1 MKKIFPLF
9 SLHIGTT
16 VGIILAVIIF
26 IFTADLL
33 WSLLI
38 GTSAALLLSL
48 FLPVYFM
55 RSERAYKKLA
65 SKVTEKK
72 LFYEWIKLVVGN
84 AAIDARIFLTQNSIY
99 LMALGKGRNLRMQIP
114 KATITD
120 VFLEQDLH
128 LHIKYRVKEKD
139 CSVHVV
145 TPFGEEMIEVFK
157 KHGFL
162 K

>member
-16 VGIILAVIIF
+16 LGIILAVLIF

-33 WSLLI
+33 WALLI
-38 GTSAALLLSL
+38 GTSVALLISL
-48 FLPVYFM
+48 FLPLYFM

-65 SKVTEKK
+65 SKVNEKK

-84 AAIDARIFLTQNSIY
+84 AVVDARMFLTQNSIY

-114 KATITD
+114 KGNVLD

-128 LHIKYRVKEKD
+128 LHIKYKFKEKI

-145 TPFGEEMIEVFK
+145 TPFGEEMIEAFK
-157 KHGFL
+157 KHGFMR
-162 K
+162 